1 MNYITAV
8 LFLIIMFGTSLFANI
23 ILVLALLDQ
32 QKKLNRLETALITW
46 SHKLA
51 RHIKEDNRNDTNC
64 TYNRG

>member
-8 LFLIIMFGTSLFANI
+8 LFLMIMFGVSLFANI

-32 QKKLNRLETALITW
+32 QKKLNRLETSIITW

>member
-8 LFLIIMFGTSLFANI
+8 LFLMIMFGMSLFANI

-32 QKKLNRLETALITW
+32 QKKLNRLETSIITW

>member
-8 LFLIIMFGTSLFANI
+8 LFLMIMFGMSLFANI

-32 QKKLNRLETALITW
+32 QKKLNRLETSIITW

-51 RHIKEDNRNDTNC
+51 RHIKEDNKNDTNC

>member
-8 LFLIIMFGTSLFANI
+8 LFLMIMFGMSLFANI

-32 QKKLNRLETALITW
+32 QKKLNRMETSIITW

-51 RHIKEDNRNDTNC
+51 RHIKEDSRNDTNC
-64 TYNRG
+64 TNNRG